1 MGLTGRVL
9 RALRLRAV
17 LNGDKTIQN
26 TERGLGPVN
35 ILGGQIRLVGFVD
48 GMSYLGG
55 RVGYCRVDP

>member
-35 ILGGQIRLVGFVD
+35 ILRGQIRLVGFVD
-48 GMSYLGG
+48 GMSYWGG